1 MNRFNKTLLV
11 TGLAFT
17 STFGIVGCSKTEE
30 VKQEEKTTE
39 AKQETKEEVLKSI
52 GTKSDTTTEIK
63 LTNKTGKEII
73 AMAIIKADGSEGEN
87 VLEEAFANE
96 EARNFYYEVEQ
107 GQTYDV
113 KVNTA
118 DAEYV
123 LHGFPMDAKE
133 VSIVVEDGMA
143 YVEYKDVNGESQSTK
158 DREAALIEE
167 AQTAQQ
173 MAQQQEVVQQ
183 PVVQAPVQQA
193 PVQQTPVQEAPVE
206 QAPVEQ
212 APAAQPAPDTD
223 GGCLSVFLKKE

>member
-39 AKQETKEEVLKSI
+39 TTKKETKKEVLKSI

-63 LTNKTGKEII
+63 LTNKTGKEIT
-73 AMAIIKADGSEGEN
+73 AMAIIKADGSESEN

-118 DAEYV
+118 DEEYV
-123 LHGFPMDAKE
+123 LHGFPMDAQE

-143 YVEYKDVNGESQSTK
+143 YVEYKDANGQSQSTK

-173 MAQQQEVVQQ
+173 MAQQQEAVQQ
-183 PVVQAPVQQA
+183 PVEQRHVQ
-193 PVQQTPVQEAPVE
+193 
-206 QAPVEQ
+206 
-212 APAAQPAPDTD
+212 
-223 GGCLSVFLKKE
+223 

>member
-1 MNRFNKTLLV
+1 MNRFNKSLLV

-39 AKQETKEEVLKSI
+39 TKQETKEEVLKSI

-63 LTNKTGKEII
+63 LTNKTGKEIT
-73 AMAIIKADGSEGEN
+73 AMAIIKADGSESEN
-87 VLEEAFANE
+87 ILEEAFANE

-133 VSIVVEDGMA
+133 ASIVVADDMA
-143 YVEYKDVNGESQSTK
+143 YVEYKDANGQSQSTK
-158 DREAALIEE
+158 ERETALIEE
-167 AQTAQQ
+167 AQAAQQ

-183 PVVQAPVQQA
+183 PVEQTPVQQA
-193 PVQQTPVQEAPVE
+193 PVQQTPVQEAPVVQTPVQE
-206 QAPVEQ
+206 VPATQTAPSTG
-212 APAAQPAPDTD
+212 DTCVTGAFD
-223 GGCLSVFLKKE
+223 